1 VVNKH
6 KGKGVLIGDTWALNE
21 NKKILSRKVIAER
34 TQDGGETLKITIK
47 SSSVG
52 TGADRQ

>member
-47 SSSVG
+47 SSSAG
-52 TGADRQ
+52 TAADRQ